1 MSYEL
6 TPRATLR
13 RAEFKSLGKS
23 VFHPRFDGLAQFAQ
37 SSFEE
42 MVSTFDHNQLLWF
55 RNRSDQGFELR
66 SWTELIARAADEQ
79 LRPRAFAQEVECVY
93 ARLFRVG
100 GNGSNRNANSDERVN
115 AIV

>member
-42 MVSTFDHNQLLWF
+42 MVSTFDY
-55 RNRSDQGFELR
+55 D
-66 SWTELIARAADEQ
+66 
-79 LRPRAFAQEVECVY
+79 
-93 ARLFRVG
+93 
-100 GNGSNRNANSDERVN
+100 
-115 AIV
+115 